1 MVPPLFNPST
11 GEAGFPYLRGN
22 LDYTVNSRT
31 TRATQRSQVFKAKAK
46 AKAKAKVK
54 NPNQPTNQ
62 RKKKRWGI
70 NSDK

>member
-11 GEAGFPYLRGN
+11 GEAGGFPYLRGN

-31 TRATQRSQVFKAKAK
+31 TRATQRSQVAK

-54 NPNQPTNQ
+54 NPNQPT
-62 RKKKRWGI
+62 KKKKKKKKKGGG
-70 NSDK
+70 